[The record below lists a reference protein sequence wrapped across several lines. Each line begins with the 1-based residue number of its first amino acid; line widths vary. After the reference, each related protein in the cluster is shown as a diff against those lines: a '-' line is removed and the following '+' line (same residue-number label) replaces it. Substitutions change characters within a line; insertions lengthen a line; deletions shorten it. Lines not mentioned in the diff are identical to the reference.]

1 MTFRKIKYLLGLTKK
16 IVAVKDRNG
25 DYIIYDTYH
34 KTATSHHIA
43 GYVNKNLNLHEV
55 NKRINIFYEES
66 NLRYSDKIGK
76 VKFEDFYVAK
86 IFSISLNIVYDK
98 LSKKE
103 TEPYY
108 IVQAYLNNK
117 ILAKKDNGYLFDGKS
132 VKSKYRIISLK
143 IS

>member
-1 MTFRKIKYLLGLTKK
+1 
-16 IVAVKDRNG
+16 
-25 DYIIYDTYH
+25 
-34 KTATSHHIA
+34 
-43 GYVNKNLNLHEV
+43 VNKNLNLHEV
-55 NKRINIFYEES
+55 NKRINIFYDES

-98 LSKKE
+98 LSKNE

-132 VKSKYRIISLK
+132 VKSKIKNPELLV
-143 IS
+143 